1 MPKSTMRTINNNKNK
16 INNKIILIFILILT
30 HNDDGILM
38 VFVIATVL
46 TWHLDYCTCH
56 TDQDSNFSS
65 NLLLNKKEK
74 KKKKKRKKDTNLSCT
89 NRSNLPSATL
99 GSSPILI
106 MTKIHL
112 A

>member
-1 MPKSTMRTINNNKNK
+1 MPKSTMRPINNNKNK

-74 KKKKKRKKDTNLSCT
+74 KKKKREKKTLICHAQTGQICRRPHWGRVLS
-89 NRSNLPSATL
+89 
-99 GSSPILI
+99 
-106 MTKIHL
+106 
-112 A
+112 